1 MNRILKLAFAG
12 LSLAISTGLTALA
25 LALPSLAHAGPN
37 QVVSR
42 HYPWTSDHLTL
53 DVDANVSYH
62 PAAAWQVT
70 ISAPARVL
78 EQLVVENGRIAA
90 KEHGCFSL
98 VPFCIGFGS
107 NFHHAVDVSIAG
119 PALRRV
125 TLDSSG
131 KVDLIGLKQDR
142 LTVRI
147 NGSGAVIGSGT
158 VDDSNLEIGGS
169 GSITLD
175 GLHQNRLTARISGS
189 GTVAGSGSTRD
200 LEADISGS
208 GNIRLARLTDE
219 NARVS
224 VSGSGDVD
232 IAPANSVSVSVSGS
246 GDVHLHSHPQSLVM
260 HVSGSGGVTERP
272 AGPSAAAA
280 R

>member
-1 MNRILKLAFAG
+1 MNRVLKLAFAG
-12 LSLAISTGLTALA
+12 LSLAIATGLTVLA

-62 PAAAWQVT
+62 PAPAWQVT
-70 ISAPARVL
+70 ITAPERVL
-78 EQLVVENGRIAA
+78 EQLVVQNGRIAA
-90 KEHGCFSL
+90 KGHGCFSL
-98 VPFCIGFGS
+98 VPFCIGFGP
-107 NFHHAVDVSIAG
+107 NLHHAVDVSIAG
-119 PALRRV
+119 PALHRV

-131 KVDLIGLKQDR
+131 KVDLVGLRQDR

-147 NGSGAVIGSGT
+147 NGSGAVTGSGT

-208 GNIRLARLTDE
+208 GNMRLVRLTDE

-224 VSGSGDVD
+224 VSGSGAVD
-232 IAPANSVSVSVSGS
+232 ISPTNSVSVSVSGS
-246 GDVHLHSHPQSLVM
+246 GDVRVHSHPQSLVM
-260 HVSGSGGVTERP
+260 HVSGSGSVTERP
-272 AGPSAAAA
+272 ADPSVAA

>member
-1 MNRILKLAFAG
+1 MNRILKLVFAVS
-12 LSLAISTGLTALA
+12 SLTIATGLTVLA
-25 LALPSLAHAGPN
+25 LALPSLAHAGAN

-42 HYPWTSDHLTL
+42 NYPWSSDHLTL

-62 PAAAWQVT
+62 PAPVWQVT
-70 ISAPARVL
+70 ITAPERVL
-78 EQLVVENGRIAA
+78 EQLVVGNGRIAA

-107 NFHHAVDVSIAG
+107 DFHHAVNVAIAG

-131 KVDLIGLKQDR
+131 RVDLVGLNQDR

-147 NGSGAVIGSGT
+147 NGSGAVSGSGT
-158 VDDSNLEIGGS
+158 VHDSIFEIGGS

-175 GLHQNRLTARISGS
+175 GLNQKRLTARISGS

-208 GNIRLARLTDE
+208 GNIRLARLSDE

-232 IAPANSVSVSVSGS
+232 IAPANSVSVSVSGA

-280 R
+280 H